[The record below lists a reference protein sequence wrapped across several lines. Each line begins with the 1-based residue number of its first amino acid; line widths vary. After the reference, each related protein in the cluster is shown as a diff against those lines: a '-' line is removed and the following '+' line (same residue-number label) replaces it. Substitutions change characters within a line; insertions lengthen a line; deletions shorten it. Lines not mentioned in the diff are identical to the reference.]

1 MKKRNVTLSRIGTY
15 VSVVIPAVLS
25 FLNTAV
31 FGIFH
36 PATLAADHA
45 NIKMILACVAVLILV
60 PLHEAIHVIGWD
72 IKTGNVKLHFEE
84 MPKRAFVTFEGEMKV
99 SDYAIGTL
107 MPYLVL
113 TVVPSIFS
121 ILTGNFYLLVF
132 ANIHSFGCCSDL
144 VVFLMSIPYWH
155 KTCRDAERGQTGV
168 VIID

>member
-1 MKKRNVTLSRIGTY
+1 MSKNVTLTKAGTY
-15 VSVVIPAVLS
+15 VSVIIPAMLS
-25 FLNTAV
+25 FVNTAI

-36 PATLAADHA
+36 PAALTADHA
-45 NIKMILACVAVLILV
+45 NIKMILACIAVLIIV

-72 IKTGNVKLHFEE
+72 MKGGNVKLHFEE

-99 SDYAIGTL
+99 SSYAMGTF

-113 TVVPSIFS
+113 TVVPSIIS

-144 VVFLMSIPYWH
+144 VVVLMCIPHWH
-155 KTCRDAERGQTGV
+155 KMCKDAERGQTGV
-168 VIID
+168 VIIG